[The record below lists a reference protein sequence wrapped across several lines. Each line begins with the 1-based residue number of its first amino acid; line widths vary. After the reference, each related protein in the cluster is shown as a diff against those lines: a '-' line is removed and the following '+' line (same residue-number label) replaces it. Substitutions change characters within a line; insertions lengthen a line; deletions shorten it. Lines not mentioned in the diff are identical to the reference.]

1 MRKIPHGNLIRAVRF
16 CINPQARTGRGAQA
30 VLACPSHGEMRKWQ
44 RANGV
49 WPSSMARENRR
60 RVSRFRCFAKTTA
73 APINCRSHA
82 ALSMANG
89 ATMYPAAPL
98 KQPWSAGACP
108 ASDTC
113 LAAAIAALCHNATE
127 ISAILRIG
135 TRAERT
141 APESVVHGCAAAFTA
156 RCRRASPGAAPY
168 PAQRRSAAARA
179 SFQTLIAWPAIS
191 RASPAAPCR
200 WPAACRR
207 S

>member
-1 MRKIPHGNLIRAVRF
+1 MRRIPHGNLIRAVRF
-16 CINPQARTGRGAQA
+16 CGQPAGKDGSGAQA
-30 VLACPSHGEMRKWQ
+30 VLARPSHGEMRKWQ

-73 APINCRSHA
+73 APIYCRSHA
-82 ALSMANG
+82 VLSMANG
-89 ATMYPAAPL
+89 ATMNPAAPL

-108 ASDTC
+108 VSDTC

-135 TRAERT
+135 TRPERT
-141 APESVVHGCAAAFTA
+141 APESVVHIRAAAFTA
-156 RCRRASPGAAPY
+156 RCRRTSPGAAPY
-168 PAQRRSAAARA
+168 PARRRLAAARA
-179 SFQTLIAWPAIS
+179 AIQTLIAWPAIS